1 MIGNALSGRGR
12 STAGIVQI
20 LSLVM
25 LIVGWHISI
34 ASAAGEVDLTF
45 DAGPISFFNNVGE
58 IRSVVLQS
66 DEKILIGGLISSVN
80 GMACNS
86 LARLNSDGSLDQS
99 FNPPFPFP
107 MVGDE
112 VVWQMALQPDGKIL
126 VAGRGLRIN
135 DISYSLVRLNQDG
148 SRDVSF
154 SLLTKSPDSNRGV
167 ESIAV
172 QPDGKILIGGDFMT
186 IGINTRKAI
195 VRLNPDG
202 TLDPSFDIQLS
213 SSSLQGRPESI
224 VVLPN
229 EQVLAGGNMVV
240 TTGASTISSLVRLN
254 PDGSPDVVFNPE
266 VEAGSTVH
274 SVALRADGSIYIAG
288 NFTKINGT
296 QRNCIARLNA
306 DGTLD
311 PGFSNLNFVFPDQVY
326 TMLLHPDGKLFIGG
340 DFGTP
345 SVTSVV

>member
-1 MIGNALSGRGR
+1 MISNALLGRGR
-12 STAGIVQI
+12 STAGFVLI

-25 LIVGWHISI
+25 SLVGWHISI
-34 ASAAGEVDLTF
+34 VSAAGEVDLTF

-80 GMACNS
+80 GMARNS

-154 SLLTKSPDSNRGV
+154 SLLTKSPDSSRGV
-167 ESIAV
+167 ESVAV

-195 VRLNPDG
+195 VRLNADG

-213 SSSLQGRPESI
+213 SSSLQGR
-224 VVLPN
+224 
-229 EQVLAGGNMVV
+229 
-240 TTGASTISSLVRLN
+240 RLHHRL
-254 PDGSPDVVFNPE
+254 E
-266 VEAGSTVH
+266 STVF
-274 SVALRADGSIYIAG
+274 ALS
-288 NFTKINGT
+288 
-296 QRNCIARLNA
+296 
-306 DGTLD
+306 
-311 PGFSNLNFVFPDQVY
+311 
-326 TMLLHPDGKLFIGG
+326 GKKW
-340 DFGTP
+340 
-345 SVTSVV
+345 